1 VKPERQSLVHKLQLF
16 GLYLLALFGLPAYAE
31 LLVLQ
36 LQLKDHLFSPA
47 TLYVPEGE
55 KVKLLIHNQDS
66 TPEEFESFSLN
77 REKVILGNSKGV
89 VFIGPLEPGEHAF
102 VGEYHPDSARGTLIV
117 LPKAQWQAQQQAKE
131 GSGAD

>member
-1 VKPERQSLVHKLQLF
+1 M
-16 GLYLLALFGLPAYAE
+16 LALFGLPAYAE

-89 VFIGPLEPGEHAF
+89 VFIGPLAPGEHAF